1 VDEETQIRLQA
12 IQTKIRRDEP
22 VSEDELRDLI
32 LAAREGRRSAAA
44 GAGKKARASA
54 PKVPISVST
63 LFPAL
68 TNARPKG
75 V

>member
-12 IQTKIRRDEP
+12 IQAKIRRDEP

-32 LAAREGRRSAAA
+32 LAAREGRRSAAPNA
-44 GAGKKARASA
+44 SAKRKAAA

-68 TNARPKG
+68 GGKP
-75 V
+75 